1 MIGANDGRNHTQIKP
16 ADFHI
21 SVKPVS
27 IELECPFCHE
37 EIAIKWKDIIPPEY
51 WCDKWDDVNCP
62 YCDQPI
68 ELGDYDYD

>member
-1 MIGANDGRNHTQIKP
+1 MIGANDVRNHTQIKP
-16 ADFHI
+16 VDFHI

-27 IELECPFCHE
+27 IELECPFCLE
-37 EIAIKWKDIIPPEY
+37 EIVINWKDIIPPGY
-51 WCDKWDDVNCP
+51 WGDKWNNVICP